1 MKKITFFTYTTVVT
15 VLATIFSLGISAYSD
30 TYYESEASLSISS
43 CILIAV
49 VVGLIAA
56 IITVLVLR
64 SQLKSV
70 KRAKSAF
77 QYVNYGSFLLTEK
90 RDIYLYSTVSKNP
103 KPKNNSSSSRSR

>member
-1 MKKITFFTYTTVVT
+1 MAVWTN
-15 VLATIFSLGISAYSD
+15 IFSLGVCAYSD
-30 TYYESEASLSISS
+30 TYYESEASLSVSS

-49 VVGLIAA
+49 VIGLIAA
-56 IITVLVLR
+56 IITVLILR

-90 RDIYLYSTVSKNP
+90 RDIYLYSTVSKIP
-103 KPKNNSSSSRSR
+103 KPQNNSSSSRSR